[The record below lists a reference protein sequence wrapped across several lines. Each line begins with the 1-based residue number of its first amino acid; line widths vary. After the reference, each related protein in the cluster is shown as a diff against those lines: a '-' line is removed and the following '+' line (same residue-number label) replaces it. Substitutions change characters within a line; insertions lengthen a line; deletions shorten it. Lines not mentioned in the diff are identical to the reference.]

1 MTHRARLPKMRAMT
15 RRAWALVIMA
25 LVMAGCS
32 RSSGLP
38 EEFPPVRL
46 GMPYGEAREALIK
59 DHGTVTEQSAGMLRV
74 TGRDRRVAEE
84 TFLFDEGILAAWTA
98 RYPTQATRG
107 SFMRETRRFTM
118 AFGEP
123 FENRDDGA
131 VLVARWKL
139 PDRSGRVLLS
149 GFVAGRSPEHA
160 LMVRVEDP
168 SVVRRLVRSLSAD
181 STARDTDAGPDTTGI

>member
-1 MTHRARLPKMRAMT
+1 MM
-15 RRAWALVIMA
+15 RRALFLAVLAL
-25 LVMAGCS
+25 AGCS

-38 EEFPPVRL
+38 EEFPPVHL
-46 GMPYGEAREALIK
+46 GMPYAQARDALIK

-84 TFLFDEGILAAWTA
+84 TFLFYEGSLAAWTA

-123 FENRDDGA
+123 FENHDDGA
-131 VLVARWKL
+131 VLLARWKL

-149 GFVAGRSPEHA
+149 GFVAGRGPEHS

-181 STARDTDAGPDTTGI
+181 STAHDSDAAPDTTGI

>member
-1 MTHRARLPKMRAMT
+1 MM
-15 RRAWALVIMA
+15 RRALFLAVLAL
-25 LVMAGCS
+25 AGCS

-38 EEFPPVRL
+38 EEFPPVHL
-46 GMPYGEAREALIK
+46 GMPYTEARDALIK

-84 TFLFDEGILAAWTA
+84 TFLFYEGSLAAWTA

-123 FENRDDGA
+123 FENHDDGA
-131 VLVARWKL
+131 VLLARWKL

-149 GFVAGRSPEHA
+149 GFVAGRGPEHS

-181 STARDTDAGPDTTGI
+181 STAHDSDAAPDTTGI

>member
-1 MTHRARLPKMRAMT
+1 MT
-15 RRAWALVIMA
+15 RRAWFFAVVLLAL
-25 LVMAGCS
+25 AGCS

-38 EEFPPVRL
+38 EEFPPVHL
-46 GMPYGEAREALIK
+46 GMSYAEAREALIK

-84 TFLFDEGILAAWTA
+84 TFLFYEGSLAAWTA
-98 RYPTQATRG
+98 RYPTQATPG
-107 SFMRETRRFTM
+107 SFVREKRRFTM

-139 PDRSGRVLLS
+139 PDRTGRVLLS

-168 SVVRRLVRSLSAD
+168 SVVRRLVRSLSGD
-181 STARDTDAGPDTTGI
+181 LPARDTSAAADTTGI

>member
-1 MTHRARLPKMRAMT
+1 MRRVLFLAVL
-15 RRAWALVIMA
+15 AL
-25 LVMAGCS
+25 AGCS

-46 GMPYGEAREALIK
+46 GMPYAEAREALIK

-84 TFLFDEGILAAWTA
+84 TFLFYEGALAAWTA
-98 RYPTQATRG
+98 RYPTQASRG
-107 SFMRETRRFTM
+107 NFMRETRRFTM

-139 PDRSGRVLLS
+139 PDKSGRVLLS
-149 GFVAGRSPEHA
+149 GFVAGRGPEHA

-168 SVVRRLVRSLSAD
+168 SVVRRLVRSLASD
-181 STARDTDAGPDTTGI
+181 STAHDSDAAPDTTGI